1 MAEELEP
8 HIVENYKIVQ
18 RLGKGAYGVVWR
30 AVDNKTNEQVAIK
43 KVGVAHSFG
52 FGKKIALT
60 LY

>member
-30 AVDNKTNEQVAIK
+30 AVDNKTNE
-43 KVGVAHSFG
+43 
-52 FGKKIALT
+52 
-60 LY
+60 